1 MDQVGT
7 DNRERSLMKRI
18 LIIGLLL
25 GLSST
30 TLVGGTSATAMPA
43 QFAGDPLELLP
54 DGMGVAVIN
63 VKQMVASDVWALVM
77 TSNKATRAIQKVE
90 SELSDIGLNISDL
103 SGIAVSIP
111 VAPGNSAVAVASG
124 SFNPSATIAKLRD
137 NANVKLTSEKYET
150 IDVYRVVYTSGT
162 NHGDVSF
169 AFYDNSTAVVGPAAG
184 VKAAIDVHAGK
195 KPSMAKNATLDQVM
209 AQNSSAAIRFAL
221 VPPNGSLS
229 SIESSKI
236 PMPDLSSI
244 NLIYGTVAV
253 SSAVDINATLRS
265 DTADHAKAIANQLNS
280 LLSMAKG
287 FLSSSNPKTAP
298 IADALKTV
306 SINDSG
312 GEVKISAS
320 LSKDVISQL
329 IH

>member
-1 MDQVGT
+1 
-7 DNRERSLMKRI
+7 MKRI
-18 LIIGLLL
+18 LAIALLL
-25 GLSST
+25 GLAS
-30 TLVGGTSATAMPA
+30 VAPAGGTSVTSALP
-43 QFAGDPLELLP
+43 QFPGDPLEMLP
-54 DGMGVAVIN
+54 DGAGVAVVNI
-63 VKQMVASDVWALVM
+63 KQVVASDVWTLVM
-77 TSNKATRAIQKVE
+77 GSSKATHAIEKAE
-90 SELSDIGLNISDL
+90 SDLNAIGLKVSDL
-103 SGIAVSIP
+103 G
-111 VAPGNSAVAVASG
+111 GVAVAIPLGPNSPAVAAVSG
-124 SFNPSATIAKLRD
+124 SFNSSAIIAKLKD
-137 NANVKLTSEKYET
+137 SSNVKVTSEKYKSF
-150 IDVYRVVYTSGT
+150 DVYRVVSTAAN
-162 NHGDVSF
+162 NHSDVSS
-169 AFYDNSTAVVGPAAG
+169 AFYDSGTAVVGPAAG
-184 VKAAIDVHAGK
+184 VKAAIDVRAGD

-221 VPPNGSLS
+221 IPPNGSLS
-229 SIESSKI
+229 SIQSDKI
-236 PMPDLSSI
+236 PLPDLSSI